1 MGQLKSAVTGKKIG
15 FVGHDC
21 DDCKKQK
28 RDARNLRTNL
38 KALTD
43 HVMRHL
49 VWLDAEM
56 KKPESPERG
65 TQIAKLANAL
75 EIANDAA
82 RYHGLGINFRTD
94 NKDKERARVMR
105 SNREFRGA
113 AKALDKTTDAYSAS
127 PGTQG

>member
-1 MGQLKSAVTGKKIG
+1 MTTLSKRTGNLIG
-15 FVGHDC
+15 CVGHDC

-28 RDARNLRTNL
+28 RDTRNLRTNL

-43 HVMRHL
+43 QVMRHL

-65 TQIAKLANAL
+65 KQIAKMANVL
-75 EIANDAA
+75 EVANDAA
-82 RYHGLGINFRTD
+82 RYHGLGIDFRND

-105 SNREFRGA
+105 SNVELTGA
-113 AKALDKTTDAYSAS
+113 ARHERKTK
-127 PGTQG
+127 P